1 MRNIVRFRLV
11 QLNYAAAD
19 TVKESNN
26 VRTAMM
32 LTIMTCFHIHK
43 LIDNL

>member
-32 LTIMTCFHIHK
+32 LTTACFHIHK